1 MQTIQTGREKQ
12 LVYAHE
18 YRRLK
23 KALQEGFYL
32 EAIVISYAIIEDR
45 LVAFFHHAGIVSRQ
59 IDTLAINRPIY
70 PYMRELMGLD
80 KDASIRIKDVSVKM
94 DLIRKLLSMT
104 EDRAAQIDDDV
115 ALAADSRKKKAAL
128 RKSYMVSLQRQID
141 KTIDREAVLEI
152 LDRLEPWRNERNQ
165 LIHALLN
172 KTATSSEA
180 AREECACTGQ
190 ELARGIDDT
199 LVKPIKKNNRLRR
212 QHNIQ

>member
-1 MQTIQTGREKQ
+1 MQTIQTGKEKQ

-23 KALQEGFYL
+23 KALQEEFYL
-32 EAIVISYAIIEDR
+32 EVIAIGYAIIEDR

-59 IDTLAINRPIY
+59 NEALAINRPIY
-70 PYMRELMGLD
+70 PYMRELMG
-80 KDASIRIKDVSVKM
+80 KDSDAVIKIKDISVKM

-104 EDRAAQIDDDV
+104 EDRAAQIDNDV

-128 RKSYMVSLQRQID
+128 RKGYMVSLQKQIE
-141 KTIDREAVLEI
+141 KTIDRETVLGI

-172 KTATSSEA
+172 KTATSSET
-180 AREECACTGQ
+180 ARKGCAYAGQ

-199 LVKPIKKNNRLRR
+199 LVKPFKKNSRLRR

>member
-1 MQTIQTGREKQ
+1 MQTIQTGKEKQ

-23 KALQEGFYL
+23 KALQEEFYL

-59 IDTLAINRPIY
+59 NETLAINRPIY
-70 PYMRELMGLD
+70 PYMRELMG
-80 KDASIRIKDVSVKM
+80 KESDAVIKIKDISVKM
-94 DLIRKLLSMT
+94 ELIRNLLSLT
-104 EDRAAQIDDDV
+104 EDKAAQIDNAV
-115 ALAADSRKKKAAL
+115 AAAVDSRKKKAAL
-128 RKSYMVSLQRQID
+128 RKAYMVSLQKQID
-141 KTIDREAVLEI
+141 KTIDRKAIFEI

-165 LIHALLN
+165 LIHALLS

-180 AREECACTGQ
+180 TRKECAYTGQ
-190 ELARGIDDT
+190 DLARGIDDT
-199 LVKPIKKNNRLRR
+199 LVKPFKKSNRLRK

>member
-1 MQTIQTGREKQ
+1 MQTIQTGEEKQ

-23 KALQEGFYL
+23 KALQEEFYL

-59 IDTLAINRPIY
+59 NETLAINRPIY
-70 PYMRELMGLD
+70 PYMRELLG
-80 KDASIRIKDVSVKM
+80 KESDAVIKIKDISVKM
-94 DLIRKLLSMT
+94 ELIRNLLFLT
-104 EDRAAQIDDDV
+104 EDKAAQIDNAV
-115 ALAADSRKKKAAL
+115 AAAADSRKKKAAL
-128 RKSYMVSLQRQID
+128 RKAYMVSLQKQID
-141 KTIDREAVLEI
+141 KTIDRKAIFEI

-165 LIHALLN
+165 LIHALLS

-180 AREECACTGQ
+180 ARKECAYTGQ
-190 ELARGIDDT
+190 DLARGIDDT
-199 LVKPIKKNNRLRR
+199 LVKPFKKSNRLRK

>member
-1 MQTIQTGREKQ
+1 MQTVQTGKEKQ

-23 KALQEGFYL
+23 KALQEEFYL
-32 EAIVISYAIIEDR
+32 EAIVISYAIMEDR

-59 IDTLAINRPIY
+59 NETLAINRPIY
-70 PYMRELMGLD
+70 PYMRELLGWD
-80 KDASIRIKDVSVKM
+80 KDASIRIKDISVKM
-94 DLIRKLLSMT
+94 DLIRKLLFLT
-104 EDRAAQIDDDV
+104 EDRAAQIDNDV
-115 ALAADSRKKKAAL
+115 ARAADSRKKKAAL

-180 AREECACTGQ
+180 AQEECAYTGQ
-190 ELARGIDDT
+190 DLARGIDDT
-199 LVKPIKKNNRLRR
+199 LVKPFKKNNRIRR